1 MKDLPWYINFL
12 LGAFLSLFIVCL
24 ASTSNQH
31 RPASLRE
38 KIEFYRYA
46 EKHRELMPL
55 MEEILADKIVTSAE
69 VTIYVEE
76 CLKQE
81 IKNANK

>member
-1 MKDLPWYINFL
+1 
-12 LGAFLSLFIVCL
+12 
-24 ASTSNQH
+24 
-31 RPASLRE
+31 
-38 KIEFYRYA
+38 
-46 EKHRELMPL
+46 MPL